1 MKIDEFD
8 IGMTELFLLSFIFV
22 ILKILHMITW
32 SWWWVLSPLWIPI
45 VIGIFIAFIIFII
58 YSISYCID
66 KFIY

>member
-45 VIGIFIAFIIFII
+45 VIGIFIFIIFII
-58 YSISYCID
+58 YSTWYLLRNR
-66 KFIY
+66 